1 MNSMKNLHPVV
12 WDLSLQHFVTIL
24 DSNLNSLSHVN
35 KDDMQNI
42 SIVKEDGND
51 CKDYRN
57 SFCAASMSGFF
68 FLKRTKKKEH

>member
-1 MNSMKNLHPVV
+1 MKNLYPVV
-12 WDLSLQHFVTIL
+12 WDLSLQCFVTIL

-57 SFCAASMSGFF
+57 SFCAVSMSGFF
-68 FLKRTKKKEH
+68 F